1 MGRRFDGI
9 ACWNFRENAALHVAE
24 GTLLGLIRG
33 RGFRGLRQTRIQ
45 GDAFMFSDAAALGG
59 TVLRVVHGRSD

>member
-9 ACWNFRENAALHVAE
+9 ACWNFRENAALHGAE
-24 GTLLGLIRG
+24 GTLSGLIRL
-33 RGFRGLRQTRIQ
+33 RGFGGMHQTRIQ
-45 GDAFMFSDAAALGG
+45 GAAFSDAAVLGG